1 MAIIATLAKASGVY
15 ILQKYEFYS
24 LVPLHFL
31 NVLKLDDARK
41 GARKGKGNIV
51 MVGKKG
57 NKVRLEIVQNLLS
70 LRL

>member
-1 MAIIATLAKASGVY
+1 MG
-15 ILQKYEFYS
+15 
-24 LVPLHFL
+24 
-31 NVLKLDDARK
+31 NVRNTTLDDARK

>member
-1 MAIIATLAKASGVY
+1 M
-15 ILQKYEFYS
+15 
-24 LVPLHFL
+24 
-31 NVLKLDDARK
+31 LKTVDQPEGYHDDARK

>member
-1 MAIIATLAKASGVY
+1 MVFIVCFTSFITKLICRSSYLDIIQLGP
-15 ILQKYEFYS
+15 I
-24 LVPLHFL
+24 
-31 NVLKLDDARK
+31 DDARK

>member
-1 MAIIATLAKASGVY
+1 MLIRCYLIEGQSRTNKS
-15 ILQKYEFYS
+15 
-24 LVPLHFL
+24 
-31 NVLKLDDARK
+31 NRKLDDARK

>member
-1 MAIIATLAKASGVY
+1 MKIITIYIITSIAISRIPRKRR
-15 ILQKYEFYS
+15 I
-24 LVPLHFL
+24 
-31 NVLKLDDARK
+31 LDDARK
-41 GARKGKGNIV
+41 EARKGKGNIV

>member
-1 MAIIATLAKASGVY
+1 MVSKPV
-15 ILQKYEFYS
+15 
-24 LVPLHFL
+24 VCL
-31 NVLKLDDARK
+31 NDEAAEVDDNCLDDARK

-57 NKVRLEIVQNLLS
+57 NKVRLEIVQHLFS